1 MSAQPTVRDI
11 WLARTRLRGIARRT
25 LIRHAPEVGPD
36 VWIADE
42 TTQPTGAFKIRGAAN
57 ALLSLEAGQRERGV
71 VAVSTGN
78 HGRAVAYVAR
88 ELGTRATVFL
98 SNRVPT
104 DKVEALRRVGADVVV
119 GGDSQDLAEDA
130 AREHAARTGAAL
142 IPPFD
147 HPAVIAG
154 QGTLGLEIVEELP
167 TVRTVVVPLSGGG
180 LIAGVALA
188 VKSVDPAIRAVGVSM
203 AAGAVM
209 HASLRVGRVVEMPES
224 GTLADSLQGGLGRDN
239 AYTFGLVRDFVDDA
253 VLVSEEA
260 IANAMRHAFHH
271 HRLVLE
277 GGGAA
282 ALAALLSEVVPTEAA
297 TGTTVVIASGANVAA
312 DTFARVLGGATS

>member
-1 MSAQPTVRDI
+1 VSARPTVRDV
-11 WLARTRLRGIARRT
+11 WQARRRVRGVARPT
-25 LIRHAPEVGPD
+25 VVRRAPEIGTG

-42 TTQPTGAFKIRGAAN
+42 TGQPTGSFKIRGAAN
-57 ALLSLEAGQRERGV
+57 ALLSLSEGQRERGV

-88 ELGTRATVFL
+88 ELGVKATVYV
-98 SNRVPT
+98 SNRVPH
-104 DKVEALRRVGADVVV
+104 DKLEALRRVGVDVVV

-130 AREHAARTGAAL
+130 AREQAARDGGNL
-142 IPPFD
+142 VPPFD

-167 TVRTVVVPLSGGG
+167 DTRTALVPLSGGG

-188 VKSVDPAIRAVGVSM
+188 LKSVDPAIRVIGVSM
-203 AAGAVM
+203 EMGAVM

-224 GTLADSLQGGLGRDN
+224 DTLADSLQGGLGRDN
-239 AYTFGLVRDFVDDA
+239 AHTFDLVRDLVDEA
-253 VLVSEEA
+253 VLVSEDA
-260 IANAMRHAFHH
+260 IADAMRHAYHH

-282 ALAALLSEVVPTEAA
+282 ALAALLSGAAAVGGEA
-297 TGTTVVIASGANVAA
+297 GPTVVIASGANVAA
-312 DTFARVLGGATS
+312 DTFARVLGGASS

>member
-1 MSAQPTVRDI
+1 VR
-11 WLARTRLRGIARRT
+11 R
-25 LIRHAPEVGPD
+25 APEVGTG

-42 TTQPTGAFKIRGAAN
+42 TGQPTGSFKIRGAAN
-57 ALLSLEAGQRERGV
+57 ALLSLSEGQRERGI

-88 ELGTRATVFL
+88 ELGVKATVFV
-98 SNRVPT
+98 SNRVPQ
-104 DKVEALRRVGADVVV
+104 DKLEALRRVGADVVV

-130 AREHAARTGAAL
+130 AREQAARDGATL
-142 IPPFD
+142 VPPFD

-167 TVRTVVVPLSGGG
+167 DTRTALVPLSGGG

-188 VKSVDPAIRAVGVSM
+188 LKSVDPAIRVIGVSM
-203 AAGAVM
+203 EMGAVM

-224 GTLADSLQGGLGRDN
+224 DTLADSLQGGLGRDN
-239 AYTFGLVRDFVDDA
+239 AHTFDLVRDLVDEA
-253 VLVSEEA
+253 VLVTEDA
-260 IANAMRHAFHH
+260 IADAMRHAYHH

-282 ALAALLSEVVPTEAA
+282 ALAALLSGAAAVGGEA
-297 TGTTVVIASGANVAA
+297 GPTVVIASGANVAA
-312 DTFARVLGGATS
+312 DTFARVLGGASS